1 MLFANRNGSSG
12 CSIWSLPVGGNVLL
26 CLDGTTGEV
35 LWKAM
40 LGGQIAAGPISYGL
54 EGRQYVAV
62 PAGNAVF
69 TFALN

>member
-1 MLFANRNGSSG
+1 
-12 CSIWSLPVGGNVLL
+12 
-26 CLDGTTGEV
+26 
-35 LWKAM
+35 M